1 MERHEKSRRSG
12 TGPTALAFTVILAG
26 VLLLLNNFGMVWI
39 EHVWDLWPLALIAA
53 GLAELLQWSRQV
65 TGEQDHDR

>member
-1 MERHEKSRRSG
+1 
-12 TGPTALAFTVILAG
+12 VILAG

-53 GLAELLQWSRQV
+53 GLAELLHWSRRQV
-65 TGEQDHDR
+65 TGEHDHDR